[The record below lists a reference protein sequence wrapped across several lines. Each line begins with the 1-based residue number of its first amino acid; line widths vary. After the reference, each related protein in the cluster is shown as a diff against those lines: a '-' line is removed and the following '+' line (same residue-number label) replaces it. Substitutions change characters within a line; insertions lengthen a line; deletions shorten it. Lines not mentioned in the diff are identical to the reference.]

1 MIKSSL
7 FPFVVAGTSTYMSP
21 SSPKTP
27 LIRRRIIVDLDKNI
41 IACLDL
47 FLHYLVAEK
56 RLAANT
62 VASYQSDLN
71 HLFIFLHKKH
81 VDITAINPNHLRAYL
96 KKLHREKR
104 SSRTMNRKLSCFRS
118 FFTFLHTEKIIQSI
132 PTDYLD
138 GPKIGRTLPKAL
150 SINEVNRL
158 LAGSEKN
165 PLGLRNHAMLHLL
178 YATGMRVSEL
188 ITLEITSVNQ
198 TGGYVRVLGK
208 GDKERLIPFSQT
220 AKEILQTYLKES
232 RPLLLKKKMSRHLF
246 LSNRGTGMTRAR
258 FWQIISQIAVNNGI
272 TKKISPHMIR
282 HSFATHLLAGDADL
296 RAVQMMLGH
305 ADIAT
310 TEIYTHVDSDR
321 LKAIHQKFH
330 PRG

>member
-1 MIKSSL
+1 
-7 FPFVVAGTSTYMSP
+7 MSP
-21 SSPKTP
+21 SPPPPHPVK
-27 LIRRRIIVDLDKNI
+27 RRTIVDLDKNI

-81 VDITAINPNHLRAYL
+81 LQITAITPDHLRAYL
-96 KKLHREKR
+96 KKLHREKN
-104 SSRTMNRKLSCFRS
+104 SSRTINRKLSCFRS
-118 FFTFLHTEKIIQSI
+118 FFKFLHTEKIITSI

-138 GPKIGRTLPKAL
+138 GPKIGRSLPKGL
-150 SINEVNRL
+150 SISEVNRL
-158 LAGSEKN
+158 LAHTEKN
-165 PLGLRNHAMLHLL
+165 HLGLRNHAMLHLL
-178 YATGMRVSEL
+178 YATGLRVSEL
-188 ITLEITSVNQ
+188 VNLEVTSINQ
-198 TGGYVRVLGK
+198 TGGFIRVLGK
-208 GDKERLIPFSQT
+208 GDKERLVPFNQT
-220 AKEILQTYLKES
+220 AKNAIQLYLKKG
-232 RPLLLKKKMSRHLF
+232 RPLLVKKKLSLHLF

-258 FWQIISQIAVNNGI
+258 FWQIISHIAVNNGI

-310 TEIYTHVDSDR
+310 TQIYTHVDSDR